1 MTEQLIPFQIET
13 ERVVKL
19 LATQIYQSPLALLR
33 ENSQNAFDAIR
44 LRLALGDQFDPAIH
58 VTLEPGRITIV
69 DNGIGMTPDDLRE
82 HYWKAGSSSKNND
95 AARAAGVVG
104 TFGIGAMANFGIA
117 QALRIETESAV
128 TGVRSTS
135 AARLE
140 NLTLNAD
147 CISLN
152 VEDGRG
158 QPGTSVIAEVASGQ
172 EINVAEATAY
182 IAEFVA
188 LVDVAVIVNGNLV
201 SRTPIEKI
209 VPTVP
214 DTSAVYRPNGPIG
227 ARLRATSRTVV
238 SNNADIWIS
247 LSELSWSGA
256 PISGRIVLRSG
267 SPNLRTFRSGFGLA
281 TTSVASA
288 YQFGGVADLLI
299 LEPTA
304 GREAIT
310 TSGMQM
316 LQEIVGEIDAF
327 VSGIVAGLPESD
339 ASTPFISWVA
349 AHRRWDLCDNLR
361 MVVTPGERM
370 TLQTVK
376 ARSAIHPMLL
386 YSGTD
391 QGILARNASEDTPVL
406 QSARNSHRRQC
417 EQGYLTAYC
426 RVTPISDNPSVIN
439 RKKRADLSL
448 EENALAFRL
457 ESILDT
463 DYFVKSDISFGNI
476 SHGLPLMAEKLGDRV
491 AITLDPGAQTT
502 KLMLNLYRMD
512 YTAFG
517 SMTKDFVRTSIFQR
531 ISDFV
536 PSSTKQG
543 AEAFLK
549 AIKRPRETFEYEQSD
564 LGNLP
569 KIWEDYE
576 EGRIT
581 LDQAV
586 IRSRSAVRSSVHYVD
601 AATAASARDVV
612 PDVIENE
619 RTLKGEGIPIA
630 AGQEFDALPP
640 ILRSDVSSAAKLLTI
655 DAAEAPLRGYRN
667 FIAISDRVRDE
678 MGEFFLQ
685 PHRTSIVWG
694 GQKTLFIFLHHSGQF
709 GLYYDLQTR
718 EMVEAK
724 SGGSSYP
731 TSTIVLKDRIYIP
744 VPDEIAT
751 SFVPAPG
758 ERKRFEVRSDILRTE
773 AAE

>member
-13 ERVVKL
+13 ERVIKL

-33 ENSQNAFDAIR
+33 ENTQNAFDAIR
-44 LRLALGDQFDPAIH
+44 LRLAKGDQFEPLIEIN
-58 VTLEPGRITIV
+58 LEPERIAIS

-128 TGVRSTS
+128 TGERSVS

-140 NLTLNAD
+140 NLSLNAD
-147 CISLN
+147 CISLVTN
-152 VEDGRG
+152 AGNG
-158 QPGTSVIAEVASGQ
+158 TPGTLVIAETAADQS
-172 EINVAEATAY
+172 INVTEATAY
-182 IAEFVA
+182 ISEFVS
-188 LVDVAVIVNGNLV
+188 LVDVSVLVNGKLV
-201 SRTPIEKI
+201 SRAPVENIVAPVAKSSVIERPI
-209 VPTVP
+209 
-214 DTSAVYRPNGPIG
+214 GPIG
-227 ARLRATSRTVV
+227 PRLRAQSKTIV
-238 SNNADIWIS
+238 SNNADVWIS
-247 LSELSWSGA
+247 LSDLSWSGTQ
-256 PISGRIVLRSG
+256 ISGRIILRSG

-281 TTSVASA
+281 TTSVSSS

-310 TSGMQM
+310 TAGMQM
-316 LQEIVGEIDAF
+316 LQAMMVEIDAY
-327 VSGIVAGLPESD
+327 VSSILAELPECD

-349 AHRRWDLCDNLR
+349 AHRKWALCGKLR
-361 MVVTPGERM
+361 MVVTPGDRISLE
-370 TLQTVK
+370 TVK
-376 ARSAIHPMLL
+376 SRTVDHPMLI

-391 QGILARNASEDTPVL
+391 QGILARNASDETPVL

-417 EQGYLTAYC
+417 EQGYLAAYC
-426 RVTPISDNPSVIN
+426 RIVPISDNPSVIN
-439 RKKRADLSL
+439 RKKRSDLSL

-457 ESILDT
+457 ESILDA
-463 DYFVKSDISFGNI
+463 DYFVKSDLNFGQI
-476 SHGLPLMAEKLGDRV
+476 SHGLPLMAEKSGDRV
-491 AITLDPGAQTT
+491 IITLDPDAQTT
-502 KLMLNLYRMD
+502 KLMLNLYNMD
-512 YTAFG
+512 YSAFG
-517 SMTKDFVRTSIFQR
+517 SMTKDFVRTTIFQR

-536 PSSTKQG
+536 PSSTRQG
-543 AEAFLK
+543 AEAFLR
-549 AIKRPRETFEYEQSD
+549 AIKRPRETFEYEESD
-564 LGNLP
+564 LGSLP
-569 KIWEDYE
+569 KIWEEYE

-586 IRSRSAVRSSVHYVD
+586 TRSRSAVRSSIHYVD
-601 AATAASARDVV
+601 AATAANARDVV

-619 RTLKGEGIPIA
+619 RALQVSGVAPA
-630 AGQEFDALPP
+630 PGQEFEPLPP
-640 ILRSDVSSAAKLLTI
+640 ILRSDVSNTAKLLTI
-655 DAAEAPLRGYRN
+655 DPSETPLRGYRN
-667 FIAISDRVRDE
+667 FISISDRVKEE

-694 GQKTLFIFLHHSGQF
+694 GQKTLFIFLHHSGRF

-724 SGGSSYP
+724 SGGGSYP
-731 TSTIVLKDRIYIP
+731 TATIVLKDRIYIP
-744 VPDEIAT
+744 VPEEIAA

-773 AAE
+773 SA